1 MLMWGDVFTFFPAP
15 TFLSPRRAVRNSPT
29 LERTA
34 IHSICGFENA
44 KYKTWQKQ
52 QKKSNGNVGWCCV
65 KNKITETISKIEYH
79 NRINAMKLEWAVAS
93 SLRENALKS
102 QHRATLHL
110 TGLNLR
116 FPVLM
121 PLGCVGFQVTLPQF
135 WNISRVTNVLGID
148 SIGFPVKV
156 QVWETHNNCHWH
168 PGQHRRTEDNN
179 QQREPVEPVD
189 LPMGL
194 LPWTKF
200 VHESDNS
207 LITW

>member
-15 TFLSPRRAVRNSPT
+15 TFLSRRRAVRNSPT

-116 FPVLM
+116 VLKHITCHQRAWNWFHWFSREGPSVRNSQQL
-121 PLGCVGFQVTLPQF
+121 PLTPRPAPK
-135 WNISRVTNVLGID
+135 N
-148 SIGFPVKV
+148 
-156 QVWETHNNCHWH
+156 
-168 PGQHRRTEDNN
+168 RR
-179 QQREPVEPVD
+179 
-189 LPMGL
+189 
-194 LPWTKF
+194 
-200 VHESDNS
+200 
-207 LITW
+207 